1 MRRAYHGL
9 LSFILQFQV
18 FDLRRLE
25 GFRKMADE
33 KIYLEKSVE
42 TLENGSSL
50 TPPVDHQA
58 GSVQL
63 LDSDHVVLV
72 PTPSQDPKGE

>member
-1 MRRAYHGL
+1 MHITAFCRSSS
-9 LSFILQFQV
+9 SFKSSICA
-18 FDLRRLE
+18 DSKAS
-25 GFRKMADE
+25 GKMADE
-33 KIYLEKSVE
+33 KVYLEKSVE